1 MKIKQRKNYIHLVV
15 SGVPLFST
23 LETLQKEEWIR
34 GGRRGGGGC
43 EWRTVFALVSFSFSP
58 LHQRARQ
65 GLYSDNRAILSSW
78 LLLSVFPPLIIS
90 RVSHAGGKRK
100 GKKKKEGGEITRVA
114 ALFPEEVLFDF
125 KSNSSRNE
133 DEERDSFHPPRM
145 VATKRCIV
153 SFFSRT
159 LRKQF

>member
-23 LETLQKEEWIR
+23 LETLQEERVDKR
-34 GGRRGGGGC
+34 GRGGGGGC

-100 GKKKKEGGEITRVA
+100 EKKKWRRNYEGCGC
-114 ALFPEEVLFDF
+114 FPEEVLFDF
-125 KSNSSRNE
+125 KSNSPETKTRR
-133 DEERDSFHPPRM
+133 ERLVSSSTI

>member
-23 LETLQKEEWIR
+23 LETLQEERVDKR
-34 GGRRGGGGC
+34 GEGGGGGC

-100 GKKKKEGGEITRVA
+100 EKKNGEEITRVA
-114 ALFPEEVLFDF
+114 AVFQKRFSSVLNRTRP
-125 KSNSSRNE
+125 KRRRGERLVSS
-133 DEERDSFHPPRM
+133 STI

>member
-23 LETLQKEEWIR
+23 LETLQEEEWIR
-34 GGRRGGGGC
+34 GGGEEEEEEEGLRVENG
-43 EWRTVFALVSFSFSP
+43 FALVSFSFSP

-90 RVSHAGGKRK
+90 RVSHAGGK
-100 GKKKKEGGEITRVA
+100 GEEKKKEEEEITRVA
-114 ALFPEEVLFDF
+114 AVFQRFSSILNRTRSKRGRGEEARFI
-125 KSNSSRNE
+125 
-133 DEERDSFHPPRM
+133 PM
-145 VATKRCIV
+145 VATKRCIAKA
-153 SFFSRT
+153 FFSRT